1 MEIAFNRIEF
11 FNSAS
16 AMKFGLQM
24 SVVQKNRNKK
34 YRCGLKNAR
43 FFPMQ
48 DQEAYQA
55 EVYVDEVYSEQIC
68 EGPVTQNS
76 S

>member
-1 MEIAFNRIEF
+1 MH
-11 FNSAS
+11 
-16 AMKFGLQM
+16 
-24 SVVQKNRNKK
+24 V
-34 YRCGLKNAR
+34 